1 VRKGVPREI
10 PRYTSRAVAALLA
23 LFLLAPSAHAH
34 RGSTT
39 YVQVE
44 PLEAGARVEVE
55 IEVVDAAVQVGLPED
70 ASADAVLARSDEVQA
85 WIGDGVHLRG
95 AGGPCEPSLLGSPTL
110 LLDGAGVARL
120 RIELAFACPAPVT
133 GLVLRDD
140 TVFST
145 DPQHETY
152 VRLRFGEGEET
163 LVLRLDRQEGRIGAA
178 SSVPALAWRFLV
190 LGAEHLLT
198 GYDHLL
204 FLLALLLT
212 SGGVAV
218 KEGRRK
224 ALRDV
229 VLVVTAFTIGH
240 SVTLV
245 LAALELVTL
254 PPRPVEI
261 VIALSIAVVA
271 LLNILRD
278 EARGHVPWLALGFG
292 LVHGLGFSGVLGEL
306 GLPSRARLVSLFSFN
321 LGIELAQL
329 ALVGLAILPL
339 EWAARRPGYR
349 RWVVQAGSLA
359 IAALALL
366 WTWERWTAG

>member
-1 VRKGVPREI
+1 MPAPA
-10 PRYTSRAVAALLA
+10 PRYIWRDVAALLA
-23 LFLLAPSAHAH
+23 LLSIALPAHAH

-39 YVQVE
+39 YVQIE
-44 PLEAGARVEVE
+44 PHEGGARVDVEVE
-55 IEVVDAAVQVGLPED
+55 LVDAAVELGLPED
-70 ASADAVLARSDEVQA
+70 AGADAVLARDGEVA
-85 WIGDGVHLRG
+85 TWIGDGFRLRG
-95 AGGPCEPSLLGSPTL
+95 QGGACEPALLGAPTL
-110 LLDGAGVARL
+110 MLDEGGVARL
-120 RIELAFACPAPVT
+120 RVELAFACPPPVA

-140 TVFST
+140 TVFPT

-163 LVLRLDRQEGRIGAA
+163 LVLRRDRQEGAIGAA
-178 SSVPALAWRFLV
+178 SSVPALGWRFLV

-212 SGGVAV
+212 SGAVAV

-229 VLVVTAFTIGH
+229 VLVVTAFTVGH

-254 PPRPVEI
+254 PPRPVET

-271 LLNILRD
+271 LLNVVRH

-306 GLPSRARLVSLFSFN
+306 GLPSRARLVSLFAFN
-321 LGIELAQL
+321 LGIELSQL
-329 ALVGLAILPL
+329 ALVALALLPL

-366 WTWERWTAG
+366 WTWERWTSG